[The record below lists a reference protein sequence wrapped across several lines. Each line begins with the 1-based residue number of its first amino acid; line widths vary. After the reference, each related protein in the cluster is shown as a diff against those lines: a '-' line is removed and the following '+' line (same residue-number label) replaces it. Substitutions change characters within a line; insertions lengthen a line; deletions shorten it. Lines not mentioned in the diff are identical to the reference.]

1 MGLLVDIR
9 KYNIDNVINDLV
21 DASKIKKNW
30 FGKTTD
36 KYWDYLTETTKSIKI
51 DLHSHIV
58 SDFFVFLID
67 SKKFKELLSSYTKA
81 LSENRNSFVTLIISD
96 DKEFI
101 LNEINKPDF
110 VSDFERYCKDL
121 NGEYYEYNFDQL
133 TENVQAIRSVLDEV
147 DDNSGL
153 IINIG

>member
-36 KYWDYLTETTKSIKI
+36 KYWDYLTETTRSIKT
-51 DLHSHIV
+51 DLNSHIV

-67 SKKFKELLSSYTKA
+67 SKQFKEILGNYTKT
-81 LSENRNSFVTLIISD
+81 LSENRNLFVTLIISD

-101 LNEINKPDF
+101 LNEIDRPDF
-110 VSDFERYCKDL
+110 VSEFEKFCKDL
-121 NGEYYEYNFDQL
+121 NGEYYEYNFDLL
-133 TENVQAIRSVLDEV
+133 TENVQGIRSVLDEV
-147 DDNSGL
+147 DDNNGL
-153 IINIG
+153 IINVG

>member
-1 MGLLVDIR
+1 MGLIVDIR
-9 KYNIDNVINDLV
+9 QYNIDNLINDLV

-36 KYWDYLTETTKSIKI
+36 KYWDYLTETTKSITT
-51 DLHSHIV
+51 DLNSHVV

-67 SKKFKELLSSYTKA
+67 NKKFKELLSNYSKT

-101 LNEINKPDF
+101 LNEIDRPDF
-110 VSDFERYCKDL
+110 LTEFEKFCKNL
-121 NGEYYEYNFDQL
+121 NGEYYSYNFDLL
-133 TENVQAIRSVLDEV
+133 TENIGGIRSALDKV
-147 DDNSGL
+147 DDNNGL
-153 IINIG
+153 IINVA